1 MMPLKIAS
9 QWYET
14 IPFSDG
20 VTLIRELHVA
30 PWLRCNI
37 WHVRGRDR
45 DLIIDTGMGLRPF
58 KTELA
63 SLLDQQVTAV
73 VTHSH
78 FDHSGGL
85 CEFTDRCGHA
95 AEAAILSNPT
105 TINTVADLGFVCA
118 ETFTAL
124 PYEGFDYRTYAIKA
138 APLTHLVDEGD
149 VLDLGDRTFSVM
161 HLPGH
166 SPGSIALYEK
176 STGVLFSG
184 DTVYNGD
191 LLDNLY
197 HSEKECY
204 QLRCN
209 RHRNFC
215 RCVTANAQTC
225 WSK

>member
-1 MMPLKIAS
+1 MPLKIAS

-63 SLLDQQVTAV
+63 SLLDQPVTAV

-85 CEFTDRCGHA
+85 CNLLTVVGMRPKRQSCL
-95 AEAAILSNPT
+95 ILR
-105 TINTVADLGFVCA
+105 L
-118 ETFTAL
+118 
-124 PYEGFDYRTYAIKA
+124 
-138 APLTHLVDEGD
+138 
-149 VLDLGDRTFSVM
+149 
-161 HLPGH
+161 
-166 SPGSIALYEK
+166 
-176 STGVLFSG
+176 
-184 DTVYNGD
+184 
-191 LLDNLY
+191 
-197 HSEKECY
+197 
-204 QLRCN
+204 
-209 RHRNFC
+209 
-215 RCVTANAQTC
+215 
-225 WSK
+225 